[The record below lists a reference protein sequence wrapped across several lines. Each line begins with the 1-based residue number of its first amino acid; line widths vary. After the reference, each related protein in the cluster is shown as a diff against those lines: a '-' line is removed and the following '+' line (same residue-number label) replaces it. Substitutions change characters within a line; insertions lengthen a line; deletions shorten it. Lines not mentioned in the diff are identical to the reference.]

1 MPPPDER
8 AALRLVARAFVAV
21 LVLLVAIPSYL
32 TLAPGWRPLAGR
44 LACALLVA
52 FGGVRI
58 VRSVR
63 GAMAGHAPSALD
75 APSPRAQAP
84 DLDERFLRLRDELRF
99 SVRSRQYFDTI
110 LWPQLCRLSHADLPR
125 PAERRRG
132 PGRDGPSL
140 STLERIVAAIEGRA

>member
-52 FGGVRI
+52 FGCIRI

-63 GAMAGHAPSALD
+63 GAMAGQASALD
-75 APSPRAQAP
+75 APSPRAQPP

-99 SVRSRQYFDTI
+99 SVRSRQYFETI
-110 LWPQLCRLSHADLPR
+110 LWPQLCRLGPADLPR

-132 PGRDGPSL
+132 PGRDGPAL
-140 STLERIVAAIEGRA
+140 SALERIVAAIEVRA